1 MSFKS
6 GDGSARAAVE
16 TFDVIKNYPD
26 AMKAYKDMI
35 YQKYKED
42 VIDTGLTKNKHNGF
56 LKRFESPLK
65 LFLTKLNIKKFN
77 LLVD

>member
-42 VIDTGLTKNKHNGF
+42 NNTGMTMIRKKNF
-56 LKRFESPLK
+56 L
-65 LFLTKLNIKKFN
+65 
-77 LLVD
+77 